1 MGWLLFREIGDLVDG
16 DKWGWSTLGD
26 RERLISVVLPDTCS
40 LTSILGLG
48 DHSVC
53 WVTRQNKTTRRWFWC
68 FLVWRIQWTANDP
81 KQALKED
88 QILRNSLSAGV
99 DRRS

>member
-48 DHSVC
+48 DHSV
-53 WVTRQNKTTRRWFWC
+53 VG
-68 FLVWRIQWTANDP
+68 LPDRIKP
-81 KQALKED
+81 PEGGF
-88 QILRNSLSAGV
+88 GV
-99 DRRS
+99 S